1 MAVAN
6 RSARLRKLASKL
18 TSQFGLPW
26 GPEAIDPRY
35 DDVRREWS
43 FEWPD
48 GPTVAQVRRAANA
61 ADPEATEGLL
71 YRRTLSAETYALGV
85 LRITVASDPANKDFE
100 SPWILPSHVEK
111 LFEKTKSP
119 KARGREAAIVANI
132 VAMSEASGGPGWGG
146 ESQVICDH
154 VKKKGIA
161 GFLTGVELTQVEALT
176 QRYASGDAER
186 AWRRR
191 MAPLTP
197 LEAFSAVQAD
207 EQPPAA
213 AVEAALALLPELH
226 AALDAA
232 ADRLRAR
239 ATHHEVPTAP

>member
-6 RSARLRKLASKL
+6 RSARLRRLASAL
-18 TSQFGLPW
+18 TGQFGLPW
-26 GPEAIDPRY
+26 GPAAIEPRY
-35 DDVRREWS
+35 DDGRREWS

-48 GPTVAQVRRAANA
+48 GPTVAQVRRAATTA
-61 ADPEATEGLL
+61 EPEAAEGLL

-85 LRITVASDPANKDFE
+85 LRITIAADAANRDLA
-100 SPWILPSHVEK
+100 SPWAPPTAVEE
-111 LFEKTKSP
+111 LFEKTKNP
-119 KARGREAAIVANI
+119 KARGREATIVANI
-132 VAMSEASGGPGWGG
+132 VAMSKASGSPGWGG
-146 ESQVICDH
+146 EAQVICDH
-154 VKKKGIA
+154 VAKKGIA
-161 GFLTGVELTQVEALT
+161 AFLVDVELTPVEALT
-176 QRYASGDAER
+176 ERYARGDAER

-207 EQPPAA
+207 EQPSAA

-226 AALDAA
+226 AALDTA

-239 ATHHEVPTAP
+239 AASSEAPPVP